1 MTVEDIVEKIRS
13 GKQGREAAIRAIYS
27 DQKLKN
33 GVGRVV
39 KNILGSHEYLEDI
52 FNLTLVQMMKNVM
65 KNPKFEIDTNLN
77 SYLFGVSRYLCLAKL
92 REKNKTFA
100 TVHEEF
106 EMISDEV
113 TIDLQI
119 INTERRI
126 TLHRV
131 LKQLGTKC
139 KEVLLHWAGGF
150 SMRETAKILGYASE
164 GVARK
169 KKHSCMKALTV
180 FMNDNPDIKKELS

>member
-1 MTVEDIVEKIRS
+1 MTVEEIVANIRE
-13 GKQGREAAIRAIYS
+13 GKKGREAAIRVLYS
-27 DQKLKN
+27 DSKLRN
-33 GVGRVV
+33 GIGRVV
-39 KNILGSHEYLEDI
+39 KNILGSHEFLDDI
-52 FNLTLVQMMKNVM
+52 FNLTLVQIIKNVM
-65 KNPKFEIDTNLN
+65 KNPDFEIDTNLN
-77 SYLFGVSRYLCLAKL
+77 SYLFGISRYLCLAKL
-92 REKNKTFA
+92 REKNNTFS

-131 LKQLGTKC
+131 LKQLGSKC

-150 SMRETAKILGYASE
+150 SMKETAKILGYASD
-164 GVARK
+164 GVVRK
-169 KKHSCMKALTV
+169 KKHACMKALTV
-180 FMNDNPDIKKELS
+180 FMNEHPDIKKELA